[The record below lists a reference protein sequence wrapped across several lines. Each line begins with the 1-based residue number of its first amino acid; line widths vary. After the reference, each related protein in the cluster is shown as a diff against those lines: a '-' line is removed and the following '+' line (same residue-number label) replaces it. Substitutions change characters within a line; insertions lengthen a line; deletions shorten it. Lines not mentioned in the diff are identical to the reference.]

1 MEGKILRNK
10 THKEWMVEMLRT
22 YDMPRP
28 APIIQIEKLYFRN
41 NPIYHDILSGYTEAR
56 LLMGMPIEAKLNGI
70 MKKRFPQTKQVIL
83 TSGGANW
90 LHAIVQISKTKST
103 NVKKIINET
112 FVNHRSLKMVTVVDD
127 DIDPTD
133 AVAVEFAM
141 ATRFQADKD
150 LVIIKNVRGSSLD
163 PSSDQKRL
171 RTTKMGIDATIP
183 ASKRP
188 EGFKLGTIPKGKAN
202 LKDYLKK

>member
-1 MEGKILRNK
+1 
-10 THKEWMVEMLRT
+10 
-22 YDMPRP
+22 
-28 APIIQIEKLYFRN
+28 
-41 NPIYHDILSGYTEAR
+41 
-56 LLMGMPIEAKLNGI
+56 MGMPIEAKLNSI
-70 MKKRFPQTKQVIL
+70 MKKKFPQTRQVIL

-90 LHAIVQISKTKST
+90 LHAVVQISKTRTT
-103 NVKKIINET
+103 NVKKIINEM
-112 FVNHRSLKMVTVVDD
+112 FVSHRSLKMVTVVDD

-163 PSSDQKRL
+163 PSSDQKKL

-183 ASKRP
+183 PSKRSD
-188 EGFKLGTIPKGKAN
+188 GFKLGKIPKAKTN
-202 LKDYLKK
+202 LKDYSKK